1 MLDYETLRI
10 IWWLLLGVVLAG
22 FAVTDGFDLGAV
34 AFVRTLGRNDE
45 ERRALIETF
54 EPFWEGN
61 QVWLVLGGG
70 ATFAA
75 WPLLYAASFSGFY
88 FAMLAILLALIGR
101 PVGLSVRNKMD
112 DPRWRATWDGLL
124 IFSGVVPSLLF
135 GVALG
140 NLFLGVPLRFDVTLR
155 MTYEGGL
162 VGLLRPF
169 ALLCGLVSLAM
180 ILMHGLA
187 WLQMKAHD
195 ELAARAA
202 RWLTPFA
209 VGYAAL
215 YGLAGLW
222 LATGLPGYR
231 LDSPAAID
239 VPSNPLGKTV
249 SIGGTWFTNGPL
261 GTWAIVLGVVAI
273 VAALACALLARRGHE
288 KLAFCASSGAVKL
301 TVLSVGFA
309 LFPFLMPSS
318 VDPKSSL
325 TVWDASSSHHTLGLM
340 LVATAIFL
348 PLILLYTGWVYR
360 VMRGRVSFEHVK
372 QSHGVH

>member
-88 FAMLAILLALIGR
+88 FAMLAVLLALIAR
-101 PVGLSVRNKMD
+101 PVGLSVRAKM
-112 DPRWRATWDGLL
+112 PGERWRATWDGLL
-124 IFSGVVPSLLF
+124 TFSGVVPSLLF

-249 SIGGTWFTNGPL
+249 SIDGTWFTNGPL

>member
-88 FAMLAILLALIGR
+88 FAMLAVLLALIAR

-112 DPRWRATWDGLL
+112 DPRWRAIWDGLL